1 MDVVGR
7 MCTELI
13 YRKHQGA
20 VCGCLE
26 ALAAS
31 GHQEEIS
38 EVVQFLARMHRPDV
52 IAQVPSCALLLLL
65 LSYAFPA

>member
-31 GHQEEIS
+31 GHREEIS

-52 IAQVPSCALLLLL
+52 VAQVPSCAL
-65 LSYAFPA
+65 